1 MKLFSTRDKNHKS
14 IFKDAIFQGLAPDG
28 GLYFPESFPNMSK
41 FINSS
46 RGMSFNAIAEH
57 VVYELLKDETSK
69 ESVGRIIHNAFD
81 FKPEIMRI
89 SDDISILELYTGP
102 TCAFKDYGASFLASS
117 MEEFLGDRKEKA
129 IILAATSGDTGSA
142 VAKAFEGKDNIEV
155 IILYPSCKVSPLQE
169 KQLTTVGGNIT
180 ALEVKGTFDDCQKMV
195 KEAFGN
201 KDLCSKVNIT
211 SANSINIGRLVPQSL
226 YYIYA
231 YSQLPKDSEL
241 LFTVPSGNFGNLTA
255 GLFAKN
261 WGLPVKQYI
270 AVTNNNKIVPEFLES
285 GSYNPRAS
293 VQTPSNAMDVGAPSN
308 FERLMTMFN
317 SDVDKFREVIKGDYV
332 SDEDTIKTMQRY
344 YSERGQILDPHTAV
358 GVLATERYLK
368 DNPAD
373 KSLNPLV
380 LSTAHPGKFIEVVQD
395 AIGITPQLPEALSK
409 LIDKKKVSTV
419 IDNNYGELEKFLLA
433 NY

>member
-28 GLYFPESFPNMSK
+28 GLYFPESFPDMSD
-41 FINSS
+41 FIKNCK
-46 RGMSFNAIAEH
+46 GMSFNAIAEH

-69 ESVGRIIHNAFD
+69 ESVKRIVNNAFN

-89 SDDISILELYTGP
+89 SDDISILELFTGP
-102 TCAFKDYGASFLASS
+102 TCAFKDYGASFLAAS
-117 MEEFLGDRKEKA
+117 MEEFLGDRKDKA
-129 IILAATSGDTGSA
+129 VILAATSGDTGSA
-142 VAKAFEGKDNIEV
+142 VAKAFEGKENIEV
-155 IILYPSCKVSPLQE
+155 VILYPSGKVSPLQE
-169 KQLTTVGGNIT
+169 KQLTTIGGNIT

-201 KDLCSKVNIT
+201 KELCSKVNIT

-231 YSQLPKDSEL
+231 YSQMAENEDVI
-241 LFTVPSGNFGNLTA
+241 FTVPSGNFGNLTA

-261 WGLPVKQYI
+261 WGLPVMQYI
-270 AVTNNNKIVPEFLES
+270 AATNNNKIVPEFLET
-285 GSYNPRAS
+285 GEYNPRAS

-308 FERLMTMFN
+308 FERLLTMFN
-317 SDVDKFREVIKGDYV
+317 SDVTNFRKVIKGDYV

-358 GVLATERYLK
+358 GVLATERFLEANAESKKY
-368 DNPAD
+368 
-373 KSLNPLV
+373 KSLV
-380 LSTAHPGKFIEVVQD
+380 LSTAHPGKFVEVVQE
-395 AIGITPQLPEALSK
+395 AINVGPQLPEALSS
-409 LIDKKKVSTV
+409 LINKKKVSTIV
-419 IDNNYGELEKFLLA
+419 ENNYRELEKFLLN

>member
-1 MKLFSTRDKNHKS
+1 MKLFSTRDNNHKS
-14 IFKDAIFQGLAPDG
+14 IYKDAIFQGLAPDG
-28 GLYFPESFPNMSK
+28 GLYFPESFPDMST
-41 FINSS
+41 FFNEC
-46 RGMSFNAIAEH
+46 RGYSFNAIAEH

-69 ESVGRIIHNAFD
+69 ESVKRIVNNAFN
-81 FKPEIMRI
+81 FKPEIMRV
-89 SDDISILELYTGP
+89 SEDISILELYTGP

-117 MEEFLGDRKEKA
+117 MEEFLGERKEKA
-129 IILAATSGDTGSA
+129 VILAATSGDTGSA

-155 IILYPSCKVSPLQE
+155 VILYPSGKVSPLQE
-169 KQLTTVGGNIT
+169 KQLTTIGGNIT

-201 KDLCSKVNIT
+201 KELCSKVNIT

-231 YSQLPKDSEL
+231 YSQLKPGSEL

-255 GLFAKN
+255 GLFAKK
-261 WGLPVKQYI
+261 WGLPVSQYV
-270 AVTNNNKIVPEFLES
+270 ASTNRNKIVPEFLRTGE
-285 GSYNPRAS
+285 YNPMAS

-317 SDVDKFREVIKGDYV
+317 SDVENFKKVISGDWV

-344 YSERGQILDPHTAV
+344 YELRGQVLDPHTAV
-358 GVLATERYLK
+358 GVLSTERFLNK
-368 DNPAD
+368 TD
-373 KSLNPLV
+373 KKYDSLV
-380 LSTAHPGKFIEVVQD
+380 LSTAHPGKFVEVVNE
-395 AIGITPQLPEALSK
+395 ALGIDPQLPEALSS
-409 LIDKKKVSTV
+409 LINKKKVSTV
-419 IDNNYGELEKFLLA
+419 IDNDYSELEKFLLE